1 MTESDHSKL
10 SSILDAQYDDY
21 KVMMDIGRHQRNF
34 ISRSDLPA
42 LDDSFTQMQT
52 CMDRIRMRDSSL
64 PHDWQKMADPAIVQR
79 RADLRQIIGELDRIR
94 QLNEQ
99 SVRNLLEE
107 TKRDLKRSQ
116 SGHRAVRNYLSHN
129 SGAVQVHDARFY
141 DGRK

>member
-1 MTESDHSKL
+1 MTESDHSEL
-10 SSILDAQYDDY
+10 ASILDAQYDDY
-21 KVMMDIGRHQRNF
+21 QAMMDIGHRQRNCL
-34 ISRSDLPA
+34 SRNDLPE
-42 LDDSFTQMQT
+42 LDDSFTQMQA
-52 CMDRIRMRDSSL
+52 CMDRIHMRDSSL
-64 PHDWQKMADPAIVQR
+64 PHNWQQVADPAIVER

-94 QLNEQ
+94 QLNEE
-99 SVRNLLEE
+99 SVRNLLED